1 MNIRRFLICLTGLIV
16 VLSLMQSCSPKEITQ
31 NTEVTF
37 SPVEKT
43 EETKAK
49 PQAETPEVTA
59 FTKSE
64 DELPSREESEVL
76 PEMQENDMT
85 CTLLVRCD
93 DVFNHPDR
101 LKETKRAILPE
112 DGIIYPETEVNF
124 SDGESVF
131 DVLYREMK
139 KEGIHLE
146 FVNTPMYNCVYIEGI
161 NNLYEFDCGSTSGWI
176 YEVNGESPMHGCSR
190 HKVKKD
196 DKIEFINKC
205 SLY

>member
-1 MNIRRFLICLTGLIV
+1 MNIRRFLIYLTGLLV
-16 VLSLMQSCSPKEITQ
+16 VLSLMQSCAPKEITQ

-37 SPVEKT
+37 SPTEKT
-43 EETKAK
+43 EKAEVE
-49 PQAETPEVTA
+49 PYVETPENTVSTNPI
-59 FTKSE
+59 
-64 DELPSREESEVL
+64 DEVLPKKESEEL

-146 FVNTPMYNCVYIEGI
+146 FVNTPMYNSVYIEGI
-161 NNLYEFDCGSTSGWI
+161 NNLYEFDCGSTSGWT
-176 YEVNGESPMHGCSR
+176 YTVNGESPTHGCSQ

-196 DKIEFINKC
+196 DKIEFIYKC